1 MVRKQLNM
9 YSSWKAGACM
19 DRKAK
24 IDKVLHYQT
33 QQDNM
38 FNHPRL
44 WKKVVLL
51 HFNQIYRKEIGMR
64 ELVQILKEK
73 GVSSDTF
80 SDTLW
85 KYPIT
90 ELLEFIADLSGI
102 SDLKVLPHTKQRF
115 YVMSKNSGIHG
126 QILTIMDTFKGA
138 QLRIK
143 VSELE
148 KLEPN
153 ELYTEEELQKLR
165 DDIRGDI

>member
-1 MVRKQLNM
+1 
-9 YSSWKAGACM
+9 M
-19 DRKAK
+19 DRQEK
-24 IDKVLHYQT
+24 IDKVLQYQT
-33 QQDNM
+33 QQDYM
-38 FNHPRL
+38 FDHPL

-64 ELVQILKEK
+64 ELVGILVEK
-73 GVSSDTF
+73 GVSSATF

-115 YVMSKNSGIHG
+115 YLMSKSTSVHG
-126 QILTIMDTFKGA
+126 KTLVVMDTFKGA
-138 QLRIK
+138 ELRIK
-143 VSELE
+143 ANELE

-153 ELYTEEELQKLR
+153 ELYTEEELQTLR
-165 DDIRGDI
+165 DDIKDDV